1 LGRPDAIT
9 QRSEGTLKVSTSTY
23 RSRDRA
29 VTAEFVEG
37 VLIRFTITS
46 P

>member
-1 LGRPDAIT
+1 
-9 QRSEGTLKVSTSTY
+9 VSTSTY
-23 RSRDRA
+23 RTRDRDI
-29 VTAEFVEG
+29 TAEFVEG

>member
-1 LGRPDAIT
+1 M
-9 QRSEGTLKVSTSTY
+9 EGSLTVSTSTY
-23 RSRDRA
+23 RTRDRR
-29 VTAEFVEG
+29 VSAEFVEG

>member
-1 LGRPDAIT
+1 M
-9 QRSEGTLKVSTSTY
+9 EGTVAVSTSTY
-23 RSRDRA
+23 RSRGRR